1 MTRAIVKTF
10 CRVCEPACGLVAEVE
25 GGRLA
30 RLMPDREHP
39 VSKGYAC
46 HKGLF
51 GVDIHHDP
59 DRLNHPQRRNADG
72 SYTRVTWDAALS
84 DIGARLSAL
93 RDRHGPAAIAGYL
106 GNPGEYNARLPE
118 AWYGFFGRLGTD
130 RLFNVNTQ
138 DCGNKFAGSEAVF
151 GSVTVQP
158 IPDVARTKLL
168 ILIGENPKVSQMS
181 FMSLPDA
188 MGALADIEARGGAVV
203 FVNPR
208 RVESAQH
215 LGEWLPIRPDTDVY
229 FLAAFLHELDRL
241 GFSQE
246 ALLARHG
253 RNVAALRRFIAAWP
267 PARVAEVTG
276 IPAERITDLAQRF
289 GGADGAAIHLS
300 TGVNMGRQGTLAYWL
315 MHMVS
320 FVTGNLD
327 RPGGNV
333 LSVGYY
339 TRRAQAGRARQ
350 PGVPLLDTPWGPVRQ
365 PRPPIFPWPGNLL
378 PELITE
384 AADPIRALIV
394 CAGNPVLSMGGEA
407 RLRAALPK
415 LELLVVVDLYRNATG
430 EYAHYLLPAT
440 DAFERDDLN
449 AIGTGLQATPYV
461 QYTEAVVAPQFERR
475 HEQDILQGLAAAMGL
490 DAEPPVATD
499 PWGKFAHMMRS
510 RGVDFAELRQR
521 GVITFPDHTFG
532 EFYTTHLQ
540 TEDQRVDCC
549 PPAFAERFTTL
560 ETQFAELAATAQR
573 SLKLISLREA
583 RMMNSWYSN
592 LPRLRTR
599 SHQYNPLHVHPED
612 AARLGLVDDAE
623 ATLVSPA
630 GEIAVRLR
638 LDADLLP
645 GVVAMTHGWGQAETS
660 GMRVASAHPGVNCNQ
675 LLPTGPGSFD
685 PLSGQ
690 AHMTGIPVELRPRV
704 AS

>member
-93 RDRHGPAAIAGYL
+93 RDRYGPAAIAGYL

-188 MGALADIEARGGAVV
+188 MGALADIEARGGSVV

-208 RVESAQH
+208 RVESVQH

-229 FLAAFLHELDRL
+229 FLAALLHELDRL
-241 GFSQE
+241 GFFRD
-246 ALLARHG
+246 ALLAQHG
-253 RNVAALRRFIAAWP
+253 RHVAALRRFIANWS

-276 IPAERITDLAQRF
+276 IPAASITAVAQRF
-289 GGADGAAIHLS
+289 GSADGAAIHLS

-320 FVTGNLD
+320 FATGNLD
-327 RPGGNV
+327 RPGGNI

-339 TRRAQAGRARQ
+339 TRRAQAGRARE
-350 PGVPLLDTPWGPVRQ
+350 PGIPLLDTPWGPVRR

-378 PELITE
+378 PALITE
-384 AADPIRALIV
+384 AAEPIRALVV

-407 RLRAALPK
+407 RLREALPK
-415 LELLVVVDLYRNATG
+415 LELLVVIDLYRNATG

-449 AIGTGLQATPYV
+449 AIGTGLQASPYV

-475 HEQDILQGLAAAMGL
+475 HEQDILQGLAVAMGL
-490 DAEPPVATD
+490 DAESSMTPD

-510 RGVDFAELRQR
+510 RGVDFAELRKC

-532 EFYTTHLQ
+532 DFYTTHLQ

-549 PPAFAERFTTL
+549 PPAFAARFDIL
-560 ETQFAELAATAQR
+560 ESQFDALAKESPR
-573 SLKLISLREA
+573 GLKLISLREA

-599 SHQYNPLHVHPED
+599 SHQDNPLHVHPED
-612 AARLGLVDDAE
+612 AARLGLVEDAE

-630 GEIAVRLR
+630 GEIVVRLT
-638 LDADLLP
+638 LDTDLRP
-645 GVVAMTHGWGQAETS
+645 GVVAMTHGWGQAKTT

-690 AHMTGIPVELRPRV
+690 AHMTGVPVELRPR
-704 AS
+704 AAP

>member
-84 DIGARLSAL
+84 DIGARLSAQ
-93 RDRHGPAAIAGYL
+93 RDRYGPAAIAGYL

-188 MGALADIEARGGAVV
+188 MGALADIEARGGSVV

-208 RVESAQH
+208 RVESVQH

-229 FLAAFLHELDRL
+229 FLAALLHELDRL
-241 GFSQE
+241 GFFRD
-246 ALLARHG
+246 ALLAQHG
-253 RNVAALRRFIAAWP
+253 RHVAALRRFIANWS

-276 IPAERITDLAQRF
+276 IPAASITALAQRF
-289 GGADGAAIHLS
+289 GSADGAAIHLS

-320 FVTGNLD
+320 FATGNLD
-327 RPGGNV
+327 RPGGNI

-339 TRRAQAGRARQ
+339 TRRAQAGRSRE
-350 PGVPLLDTPWGPVRQ
+350 PGIPLLDTPWGPVRR

-378 PELITE
+378 PALITE
-384 AADPIRALIV
+384 AAEPIRALVV

-407 RLRAALPK
+407 RLREALPK
-415 LELLVVVDLYRNATG
+415 LELLVVIDLYRNATG

-449 AIGTGLQATPYV
+449 AIGTGLQASPYV

-475 HEQDILQGLAAAMGL
+475 HEQDILQGLAVAMGL
-490 DAEPPVATD
+490 DAESSMTPD

-510 RGVDFAELRQR
+510 RGVDFAELRKC

-532 EFYTTHLQ
+532 DFYTTHLQ

-549 PPAFAERFTTL
+549 PPAFAARFDIL
-560 ETQFAELAATAQR
+560 ESQFDALAKE
-573 SLKLISLREA
+573 SPLGLKLISLREA

-599 SHQYNPLHVHPED
+599 SHQDNPLHVHPED
-612 AARLGLVDDAE
+612 AARLGLVEDAE

-630 GEIAVRLR
+630 GEIVVRLT
-638 LDADLLP
+638 LDRDLRP
-645 GVVAMTHGWGQAETS
+645 GVVAMTHGWGQAKTT
-660 GMRVASAHPGVNCNQ
+660 GMRVASAHPGVNCYQ

-690 AHMTGIPVELRPRV
+690 AHMTGVPVELRPR
-704 AS
+704 AAP

>member
-1 MTRAIVKTF
+1 MTRATVKTF
-10 CRVCEPACGLVAEVE
+10 CRVCEPACGLVAQVE
-25 GGRLA
+25 DGRLA

-39 VSKGYAC
+39 VSQGYAC

-59 DRLNHPQRRNADG
+59 DRLNYPQRRNPDG
-72 SYTRVTWDAALS
+72 SYTRVSWDAALS
-84 DIGARLSAL
+84 DIGARLRAL
-93 RDRHGPAAIAGYL
+93 RERYGPTAIAGYL

-118 AWYGFFGRLGTD
+118 AWYGFFSRLGTD

-158 IPDVARTKLL
+158 IPDVARTQFLV
-168 ILIGENPKVSQMS
+168 LIGENPKVSQMS

-188 MGALADIEARGGAVV
+188 MGKLADIEARGGSVV

-229 FLAAFLHELDRL
+229 FLAALLHEIDRL
-241 GFSQE
+241 GFFRESV
-246 ALLARHG
+246 LAEHG
-253 RNVAALRRFIAAWP
+253 RHVAELRRFIAEWS

-276 IPAERITDLAQRF
+276 IPPEHITDLARRF
-289 GGADGAAIHLS
+289 GSAEGAAIHVS
-300 TGVNMGRQGTLAYWL
+300 TGVNMGRQGTLSYWL

-339 TRRAQAGRARQ
+339 TRRAQAGRSRES
-350 PGVPLLDTPWGPVRQ
+350 GIPLHETPWGTVRK

-384 AADPIRALIV
+384 ASDPIRALVV

-407 RLRAALPK
+407 RLRAALPQ
-415 LELLVVVDLYRNATG
+415 LELLVVIDLYRNATG

-449 AIGTGLQATPYV
+449 AIGTGLQAHPYV
-461 QYTEAVVAPQFERR
+461 QYTPAVVPPQFERR
-475 HEQDILQGLAAAMGL
+475 HEQDILNGLAVAMGL
-490 DAEPPVATD
+490 EAPSSEHQD

-510 RGVDFAELRQR
+510 RGVDFAELRSQ
-521 GVITFPDHTFG
+521 GVMTFPDHTFG
-532 EFYTTHLQ
+532 EFYTSHIQ
-540 TEDQRVDCC
+540 TDDRRVDCC
-549 PPAFAERFTTL
+549 PRAFAAQFQIL
-560 ETQFAELAATAQR
+560 EAQFESLRNEAKDD
-573 SLKLISLREA
+573 LKLISLREA
-583 RMMNSWYSN
+583 RMMNSWFSN
-592 LPRLRTR
+592 LPKLRTR
-599 SHQYNPLHVHPED
+599 SHQHNPLHVHPDD
-612 AARLGLVDDAE
+612 AARLGLVDE
-623 ATLVSPA
+623 STATLSNEA
-630 GEIAVRLR
+630 GEIVVSVR

-645 GVVAMTHGWGQAETS
+645 GVVAMTHGWGQAMTS
-660 GMRVASAHPGVNCNQ
+660 GMRVASSHPGVNCNQ

-690 AHMTGIPVELRPRV
+690 AHMTGIPVRLRAHAHP
-704 AS
+704 